1 MYFVNESLVFAMTP
15 PGGVQAF
22 STFLPFAIIL
32 GIFYFLILL
41 PMKRRQKKIQ
51 EFQENLKAGDK
62 IVTTGGMYGKI
73 TRVTDKTLQV
83 EIADRVRIEL
93 SRAAVA
99 GYQASGAG
107 MAQTYPV
114 SEVNGSGFNG
124 NIVLTDLGGGK
135 TKVAFTLT
143 APDSVSNKEADH
155 DSHIHTGTCAAPGP
169 VVHPLEDVRGN
180 GTPSESE
187 VPMALSALQ
196 DGNHL
201 IAAHADEGEATI
213 ACAEIKKS
221 GM

>member
-22 STFLPFAIIL
+22 STFLPFAVIL

-51 EFQENLKAGDK
+51 EFQENLKVGDK

-99 GYQASGAG
+99 GYQGQDLVVQDSGN
-107 MAQTYPV
+107 
-114 SEVNGSGFNG
+114 S
-124 NIVLTDLGGGK
+124 
-135 TKVAFTLT
+135 
-143 APDSVSNKEADH
+143 
-155 DSHIHTGTCAAPGP
+155 
-169 VVHPLEDVRGN
+169 
-180 GTPSESE
+180 
-187 VPMALSALQ
+187 
-196 DGNHL
+196 
-201 IAAHADEGEATI
+201 
-213 ACAEIKKS
+213 
-221 GM
+221 